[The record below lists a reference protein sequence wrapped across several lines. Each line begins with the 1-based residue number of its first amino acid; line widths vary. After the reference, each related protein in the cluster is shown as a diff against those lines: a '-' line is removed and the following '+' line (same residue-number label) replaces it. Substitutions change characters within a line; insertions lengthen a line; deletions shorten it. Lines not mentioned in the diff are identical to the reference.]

1 MAQRHSEDFRRE
13 AVRITL
19 TSGLSR
25 KQVVSD
31 LGIGF
36 SILSKWIQKSP
47 DNDLPATADI
57 N

>member
-13 AVRITL
+13 AVRIKL